1 MAETGVEKQNYNAF
15 ERFMFLMIPILFVIV
30 LLGVLYAI
38 FNDGFRNRV
47 LQVGNNIP
55 VIKEVLPEP
64 KPTDGSMDDET
75 IRSVKMTEKI
85 EQLESELETVKSEL
99 AAAAAAASTQEQAVK
114 GLEDENAQLKQ
125 LTEQEQLEA
134 EQYNAKIAELSGM
147 FSKMTPSKAA
157 PIIQNMNID
166 EIVLLFASMRADDR
180 VKIMEKMDP
189 KIAAEATMKLKDNV
203 SVKDLQIAAL
213 QARLDEQAEA
223 VDTTVSATLNEQQ
236 LGATFESMNAKSAGE
251 MLLKMK
257 DISPSKVVRILN
269 SVSDAARSGILAE
282 MSGIDEAATATIVTT
297 LMAGS

>member
-30 LLGVLYAI
+30 LLGVLYAM
-38 FNDGFRNRV
+38 FDVEFRNRA
-47 LQVGNNIP
+47 LQVGNSIP
-55 VIKEVLPEP
+55 VLKEVLPEP
-64 KPTDGSMDDET
+64 KVSGSMMDDDSIRT
-75 IRSVKMTEKI
+75 IKMTEKI
-85 EQLESELETVKSEL
+85 EELEAELATLKSEL
-99 AAAAAAASTQEQAVK
+99 SAATQAAASQEQAVK

-125 LTEQEQLEA
+125 LTEQELLEA
-134 EQYNAKIAELSGM
+134 EQYTAKIEELASM

-157 PIIQNMNID
+157 PIVQNMNTD
-166 EIVLLFASMRADDR
+166 EIVLLFASMRSDDR

-213 QARLDEQAEA
+213 QARLDEQGEAAESP
-223 VDTTVSATLNEQQ
+223 VSSTLNQEQ
-236 LGATFESMNAKSAGE
+236 LSATFETMNAKSAGE

-257 DISPSKVVRILN
+257 DISPSKVIRILN
-269 SVSDAARSGILAE
+269 SVSDTARSGILSE
-282 MSGIDEAATATIVTT
+282 MSSIDEAATANIVTK